1 MSFAGSIRQKM
12 AAARDIPILA
22 RVLGYAAVAP
32 FIAAP
37 MLVYAERSSLGSPAR
52 GIAVYSAVI
61 LSFIA
66 GIRWGQALFATN
78 DEDRRDRIFLWSIVP
93 PLIGWDAVFMP
104 KGAAFFVLALAMAI
118 QGICDVSDTGRNRFP
133 MWFGILRLQMTVVAT
148 GGLFIAAMVVW
159 S

>member
-1 MSFAGSIRQKM
+1 MSFAGSLRQKM
-12 AAARDIPILA
+12 AAAKDIPILA

-37 MLVYAERSSLGSPAR
+37 MLVYAERSSPGSPAR

-66 GIRWGQALFATN
+66 GIRWGQALFAKI

-104 KGAAFFVLALAMAI
+104 KGAAFLVLALALAI
-118 QGICDVSDTGRNRFP
+118 QGACDVSDAGQGRFP
-133 MWFGILRLQMTVVAT
+133 MWFGLLRLQMTVA
-148 GGLFIAAMVVW
+148 GAAGLFIAAMMVW
-159 S
+159 G